1 MISKV
6 CVQCYKYLFY
16 KYYRWSLRV
25 NTNRTGHE
33 THAVLIM
40 SGVMMFNFFV
50 AVAAILAVIRRMT
63 SYQVWDFYHIHL
75 FQVEI
80 LVVVIAALVM
90 KMNFVLLKGI
100 GYQKIIQEFSHES
113 PRQRTLGTVFVAFY
127 AFGSFLL
134 VFLSWTW
141 AS

>member
-1 MISKV
+1 MIPKA

-25 NTNRTGHE
+25 NTDRTGHE

-63 SYQVWDFYHIHL
+63 GYQTWAFLDNPHFHGK
-75 FQVEI
+75 I
-80 LVVVIAALVM
+80 LAVVIAALIL

-100 GYQKIIQEFSHES
+100 GYQKMIQEFSHES
-113 PRQRTLGTVFVAFY
+113 PRQRTLGTVLVAFY

-134 VFLSWTW
+134 VYLSVTW
-141 AS
+141 VS